1 MATRSQS
8 SPQSRA
14 ETEPEF
20 VPLQHAP
27 NVLDLIGNTPLLEIT
42 RLTEGIIAP
51 AVRIFA
57 KLEGFNPGGSVK
69 DRAAR
74 SMILRGIESG
84 DLTPGKVILDSTSGN
99 TGIALA
105 MVGAALGYPV
115 ELVMASNVSRERK
128 RIIEAY
134 GAKIILSDP
143 MELSDGAIRLCRK
156 IYAENPQRYFKPD
169 QYNNEANSLAHF
181 ETTGPEIWH
190 QTEGRVTH
198 FLAAIGTGGTVMG
211 TGRFLKS
218 KNRDIK
224 VIAVEPDDPMHGL
237 EGLKHMASSI
247 VPGIY
252 HENELDS
259 KIPIATEDAY
269 EMVYMLGQ
277 IEGMVVG
284 QSSGAALLAS
294 MKLARTLREGTI
306 VTIFPDFGDKY
317 LSTNLWIGWQ
327 QWRQEQWRERLKKM
341 VAKMM
346 DRIHER
352 YYLSYP
358 RALIKEPILYQL
370 VKKFD
375 LMFQHPRRQR
385 I

>member
-14 ETEPEF
+14 DTEPEF
-20 VPLQHAP
+20 VPVGRASSI
-27 NVLDLIGNTPLLEIT
+27 LDLIGNTPLLEIT
-42 RLTEGIIAP
+42 RLTEGLIAP

-74 SMILRGIESG
+74 SMILRGIEG
-84 DLTPGKVILDSTSGN
+84 GELRPGKVIIDSTSGN

-134 GAKIILSDP
+134 GAKIIFSDP

-156 IYAENPQRYFKPD
+156 IVAENPGRYFKPD

-198 FLAAIGTGGTVMG
+198 FLAAIGTSGTVMG

-218 KNRDIK
+218 KSRDIK

-252 HENELDS
+252 HEDELDW

-294 MKLARTLREGTI
+294 MRLARTLRAGTI
-306 VTIFPDFGDKY
+306 VTVFPDFGDKY

-327 QWRQEQWRERLKKM
+327 QWRQEQWRERLEKM
-341 VAKMM
+341 VAG
-346 DRIHER
+346 ITQEI
-352 YYLSYP
+352 
-358 RALIKEPILYQL
+358 AQ
-370 VKKFD
+370 
-375 LMFQHPRRQR
+375 
-385 I
+385 